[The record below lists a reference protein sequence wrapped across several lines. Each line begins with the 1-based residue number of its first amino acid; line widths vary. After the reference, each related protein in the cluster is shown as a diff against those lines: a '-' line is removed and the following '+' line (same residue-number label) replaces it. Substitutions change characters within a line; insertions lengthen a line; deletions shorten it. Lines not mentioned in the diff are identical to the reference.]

1 MSVVECDIPFCSL
14 SFFVISW
21 EVVNVCHII
30 LNRLNKDD
38 LFTSV
43 CFCVCVCSPQR
54 ASTSSASDIYCT
66 RWRTAARQT
75 ASPSINTLLSPT
87 RLWVSIVKHTH
98 TLYINMLYTHVISCG
113 FFVPHN
119 VLISWPE
126 ALSLLKCQYSHTVD
140 LPLVVHL
147 GIPETVLKIKYKYIK
162 KFI

>member
-38 LFTSV
+38 LLTRV

-87 RLWVSIVKHTH
+87 RLWVCIVKHTH
-98 TLYINMLYTHVISCG
+98 TLYIDFMWLLCTSQCFDILTWSIEFTEMSIFSHCRSPSSGSLRNPRNG
-113 FFVPHN
+113 FEN
-119 VLISWPE
+119 
-126 ALSLLKCQYSHTVD
+126 
-140 LPLVVHL
+140 
-147 GIPETVLKIKYKYIK
+147 
-162 KFI
+162 